1 MSNFTHTGVLSLP
14 LVLSLQSSGQ
24 KRGVLRHSHMRLPV
38 YPPAFRLANF
48 RDCRTSETLLF
59 HQCFLITEKREP
71 TYVGEQKRARFIS
84 YPKMVPAFKI
94 SFTWVVHLRTRSR
107 KKHKAINVVPGHCW
121 SFFQGLD
128 VHCGATCPS
137 LPGLT
142 EVTQG
147 EGVLPGVMNVEAGEP
162 TTDKSK
168 VFTKLFSLVLLPFL
182 EEFSWLNDL
191 PFQIHKRAK
200 IEKQF
205 WGN

>member
-1 MSNFTHTGVLSLP
+1 MWKSTFMQTTPPHTHRRKLPGFSYVLQVGIACMSNFTHTGVLSLP

-94 SFTWVVHLRTRSR
+94 SSTWVV
-107 KKHKAINVVPGHCW
+107 
-121 SFFQGLD
+121 
-128 VHCGATCPS
+128 
-137 LPGLT
+137 
-142 EVTQG
+142 
-147 EGVLPGVMNVEAGEP
+147 
-162 TTDKSK
+162 
-168 VFTKLFSLVLLPFL
+168 LVLLKNKVK
-182 EEFSWLNDL
+182 EEA
-191 PFQIHKRAK
+191 Q
-200 IEKQF
+200 
-205 WGN
+205 GY